1 MWCESLGGDI
11 AGAVLLFAGLI
22 WCIWEED
29 GDAFGLIPASVGL
42 ILLTI
47 AKRRART
54 LALVNVKMDQ
64 GLPPPTR
71 NALLEA
77 GPEQLSPDVRELFER
92 LSSRSKR

>member
-1 MWCESLGGDI
+1 MHLP
-11 AGAVLLFAGLI
+11 
-22 WCIWEED
+22 EED

-64 GLPPPTR
+64 GLPAADR

-77 GPEQLSPDVRELFER
+77 GPEQLSPVVGNCLNGLAADQSVER
-92 LSSRSKR
+92 MRKC

>member
-1 MWCESLGGDI
+1 MPL
-11 AGAVLLFAGLI
+11 
-22 WCIWEED
+22 
-29 GDAFGLIPASVGL
+29 AFDIPASVGL

-54 LALVNVKMDQ
+54 LALANVKMDQ

-77 GPEQLSPDVRELFER
+77 GPEQLNPDVRELFNGLAADQSVER
-92 LSSRSKR
+92 MRKC

>member
-1 MWCESLGGDI
+1 MRI

-29 GDAFGLIPASVGL
+29 GDAFGLIPMGLGL
-42 ILLTI
+42 IMLTI

-54 LALVNVKMDQ
+54 LALAHIKIDQ

-92 LSSRSKR
+92 LSRRSKR